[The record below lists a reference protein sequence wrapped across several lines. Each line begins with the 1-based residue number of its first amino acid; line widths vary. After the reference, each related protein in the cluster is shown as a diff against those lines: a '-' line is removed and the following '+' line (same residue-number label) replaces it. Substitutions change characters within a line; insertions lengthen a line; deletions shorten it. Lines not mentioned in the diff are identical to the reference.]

1 MIEGLDWIVIAASLA
16 ISLGIG
22 WWAAKK
28 NSGTSESFFLAGRS
42 MPWWLL
48 GVSMVATTFAAD
60 TPTLITDWVRTDGVS
75 KNWLWWSL
83 VFSGMLTT
91 YVFAR
96 RWRRSGVMTDVE
108 FYELRYSGTG
118 SQILRAYR
126 ALYLGLFFNVFIIA
140 VVSLAAIK
148 ILGVLM
154 GLDAWQTI
162 LLGAGVTMLYSV
174 AGGLRSVLLVD
185 FFQFGLAMVGS
196 VAATIYILNM
206 DSIGGLEG
214 LFANEAVQSKMSLV
228 PTKDSNWVSFFII
241 PIALMWWTN
250 YYPGAEPGGGGYI
263 AQRTLAAKNEG
274 HATKANLFF
283 NVAHYALRPW
293 PWILIALA
301 SLVVFPTLDSIDQA
315 FPNLEEGKLGH
326 DVAYPAMIAQ
336 LPAGLKGVVLA
347 SLIAAY
353 ISTLSTQ
360 VNLASSYLTNDFW
373 KRFCNKN
380 ASEGQQILVGRVS
393 SVLVLAL
400 GSLVALA
407 FTNAAQM
414 FDVLLMVGAG
424 TGLVYLLR
432 WLWWRVNAW
441 SEISASLTAIVS
453 SYLFT
458 SKSTLPF
465 ADPFGWAVAMGPW
478 NYVGPVILT
487 TFVWLVVTFLT
498 RPEDPKTL
506 TDFANLTSPPGRGWD
521 RFKTKENDP
530 NEPSMGSDLLK
541 VFFGSAGII
550 AVLIGTGM
558 TIYGDCLPG
567 IPLMFAGLCVLFP
580 LFRSPVNSLTRV
592 E

>member
-1 MIEGLDWIVIAASLA
+1 MIEGLDWIVIAVSLA

-22 WWAAKK
+22 WWAAHK
-28 NSGTSESFFLAGRS
+28 NSGTTESFFLAGRS

-60 TPTLITDWVRTDGVS
+60 TPTLVTDWVRTDGVS

-108 FYELRYSGTG
+108 LYEIRYSGKG
-118 SQILRAYR
+118 GQILRIYR

-148 ILGVLM
+148 ILSILM
-154 GLDAWQTI
+154 GLEPWQTVLI
-162 LLGAGVTMLYSV
+162 GAGVTMLYSV
-174 AGGLRSVLLVD
+174 TGGLRSVLLVD
-185 FFQFGLAMVGS
+185 FFQFGLAMIGS

-206 DSIGGLEG
+206 DTIGGLDG
-214 LFANEAVQSKMSLV
+214 LFANEAVQAKMSIV
-228 PTKDSNWVSFFII
+228 PTEESNWVAFFII

-263 AQRTLAAKNEG
+263 AQRTFAAKTER

-301 SLVVFPTLDSIDQA
+301 SLVVFPTLESISEA
-315 FPNLEEGKLGH
+315 FPALADYKLSH
-326 DVAYPAMIAQ
+326 DAAYPAMIAQ

-360 VNLASSYLTNDFW
+360 VNLASSYLTHDFW
-373 KRFCNKN
+373 KRFCQPNSN
-380 ASEGQQILVGRVS
+380 ERQQILVGRVT
-393 SVLVLAL
+393 SVLVLTL
-400 GSLVALA
+400 GSLVALFA
-407 FTNAAQM
+407 FKNAAQM
-414 FDVLLMVGAG
+414 FNVLLMIGAG

-441 SEISASLTAIVS
+441 SEISASLTAILS
-453 SYLFT
+453 SYLF
-458 SKSTLPF
+458 SSQNDLPF

-478 NYVGPVILT
+478 SYVGPVVMT
-487 TFVWLVVTFLT
+487 TAVWLLVTLLTKPESPETLT
-498 RPEDPKTL
+498 R
-506 TDFANLTSPPGRGWD
+506 FADLTSPPGKGWE
-521 RFKTKENDP
+521 RFRTKEIDP
-530 NEPSMGSDLLK
+530 NEPSMGSDLLN
-541 VFFGSAGII
+541 VFVGSAGII
-550 AVLIGTGM
+550 AVLIGTGL
-558 TIYGDCLPG
+558 TLYGDYLPG
-567 IPLMFAGLCVLFP
+567 SPLLIAGVCLLVP
-580 LFRSPVNSLTRV
+580 LFRSQSKVSSS
-592 E
+592 

>member
-1 MIEGLDWIVIAASLA
+1 MIEGLDWIVIAASLV

-96 RWRRSGVMTDVE
+96 RWQRSGVMTDVE

-118 SQILRAYR
+118 GRILRAYR

-185 FFQFGLAMVGS
+185 FFQFGLAMAGS
-196 VAATIYILNM
+196 VAATVYILNM
-206 DSIGGLEG
+206 DSIGGLDG
-214 LFANEAVQSKMSLV
+214 LFANEAVQAKMSIV
-228 PTKDSNWVSFFII
+228 PTGNSSWVSFFII

-263 AQRTLAAKNEG
+263 AQRSLAARNEE
-274 HATKANLFF
+274 HATKANLLF

-301 SLVVFPTLDSIDQA
+301 SLVVFPTLESIDQA
-315 FPNLEEGKLGH
+315 FPDLEEGKLGH

-373 KRFCNKN
+373 KRFCNPK
-380 ASEGQQILVGRVS
+380 ASEREQVFVGRVS
-393 SVLVLAL
+393 SGLVLAL

-432 WLWWRVNAW
+432 WVWWRVNAW
-441 SEISASLTAIVS
+441 SEIAASLTAIVS

-458 SKSTLPF
+458 SKLTLPF
-465 ADPFGWAVAMGPW
+465 ADPFGWSVAMGPW

-487 TFVWLVVTFLT
+487 TFVWLAVTFLT
-498 RPEDPKTL
+498 EPEEPGIL
-506 TDFANLTSPPGRGWD
+506 TRFVNQTSPPGRGWD
-521 RFKTKENDP
+521 RFRTKACDP
-530 NEPSMGSDLLK
+530 TEPSMGRDLIK
-541 VFFGSAGII
+541 VFFGSTGII
-550 AVLIGTGM
+550 AVLVGTGL
-558 TIYGDCLPG
+558 TLYGVVLAG
-567 IPLMFAGLCVLFP
+567 IPLLVSGICILVP
-580 LFRSPVNSLTRV
+580 LFRSPVDGHQG
-592 E
+592 

>member
-118 SQILRAYR
+118 GRILRAYR

-185 FFQFGLAMVGS
+185 FFQFGLAMAGS
-196 VAATIYILNM
+196 VAATVYILNM
-206 DSIGGLEG
+206 DSIGGLDG
-214 LFANEAVQSKMSLV
+214 LFANEAVQAKMSIV
-228 PTKDSNWVSFFII
+228 PTGDSSWVSFFII

-263 AQRTLAAKNEG
+263 AQRSLAARNEE
-274 HATKANLFF
+274 HATKANLLF

-301 SLVVFPTLDSIDQA
+301 SLVVFPTLESIDQA
-315 FPNLEEGKLGH
+315 FPDLEEGKLGH

-373 KRFCNKN
+373 KRFCNPK
-380 ASEGQQILVGRVS
+380 ASEREQVFVGRVS

-432 WLWWRVNAW
+432 WVWWRVNAW
-441 SEISASLTAIVS
+441 SEIAASLTAIVS

-465 ADPFGWAVAMGPW
+465 ADPFGWSVAMGPW

-487 TFVWLVVTFLT
+487 TFVWLAVTFLT
-498 RPEDPKTL
+498 EPEEPGIL
-506 TDFANLTSPPGRGWD
+506 TRFVNQTSPPGRGWD
-521 RFKTKENDP
+521 RFRTKACDP
-530 NEPSMGSDLLK
+530 AEPSIGRDLIK
-541 VFFGSAGII
+541 VFFGSTGII
-550 AVLIGTGM
+550 AVLVGTGL
-558 TIYGDCLPG
+558 TLYGVVLPG
-567 IPLMFAGLCVLFP
+567 IPLLLSGICILVP
-580 LFRSPVNSLTRV
+580 LFRSPVDDHQG
-592 E
+592 

>member
-91 YVFAR
+91 FVFAR

-108 FYELRYSGTG
+108 FYELRYSGIG

-126 ALYLGLFFNVFIIA
+126 ALYLGLFFNVFIVA

-185 FFQFGLAMVGS
+185 FFQFALAMVGS

-228 PTKDSNWVSFFII
+228 PTEDSNWVSFFII

-301 SLVVFPTLDSIDQA
+301 SLVVFPTLDSINQA

-336 LPAGLKGVVLA
+336 LPAGLKGIVLA

-373 KRFCNKN
+373 KRFCNKS

-458 SKSTLPF
+458 SKLTLPF

-487 TFVWLVVTFLT
+487 TFVWLIVTFLT
-498 RPEDPKTL
+498 KPEDPKTL

-521 RFKTKENDP
+521 RFRTKENDP
-530 NEPSMGSDLLK
+530 SEQSMGSDLLK

-550 AVLIGTGM
+550 SVLIGTGM
-558 TIYGDCLPG
+558 TIYGDYLPG
-567 IPLMFAGLCVLFP
+567 VPLLFAGLCVLAP
-580 LFRSPVNSLTRV
+580 LFRSPVNSHSG
-592 E
+592 

>member
-1 MIEGLDWIVIAASLA
+1 MIEELDWIVIVLSLA

-22 WWAAKK
+22 WWAAQK
-28 NSGTSESFFLAGRS
+28 NSGNTESFFLAGRS

-96 RWRRSGVMTDVE
+96 RWRRAGVMTDVE
-108 FYELRYSGTG
+108 FYELRYSGLG
-118 SQILRAYR
+118 GQILRAYR

-185 FFQFGLAMVGS
+185 FFQFALAMIGS

-206 DSIGGLEG
+206 DAVGGLDG
-214 LFANEAVQSKMSLV
+214 LFAHEAVKAKMSIT
-228 PTKDSNWVSFFII
+228 PTKDSNWVEFFII
-241 PIALMWWTN
+241 PIALMWWTS

-263 AQRTLAAKNEG
+263 AQRTLAAKDVR

-293 PWILIALA
+293 PWILVALA
-301 SLVVFPTLDSIDQA
+301 SLVVFPDLESIGQA
-315 FPNLEEGKLGH
+315 FPNLEDGKLGH

-360 VNLASSYLTNDFW
+360 VNLASSYLTKDFW

-380 ASEGQQILVGRVS
+380 AGEGEQILVGRVS

-400 GSLVALA
+400 GSVVALA

-414 FDVLLMVGAG
+414 FSVLLMVGAG
-424 TGLVYLLR
+424 TGLVYLVR

-441 SEISASLTAIVS
+441 SEIAASLTAIVS
-453 SYLFT
+453 SYFFT
-458 SKSTLPF
+458 KKSTLPF
-465 ADPFGWAVAMGPW
+465 ADPFGWAVEMGHW
-478 NYVGPVILT
+478 NYVGPVMLT
-487 TFVWLVVTFLT
+487 TFSWLIVTLLTKPEESRTLT
-498 RPEDPKTL
+498 R
-506 TDFANLTSPPGRGWD
+506 FVNQTSPPGGGWD
-521 RFKTKENDP
+521 RFRTEKPNA

-541 VFFGSAGII
+541 VFFGSAGIL
-550 AVLIGTGM
+550 AVLIGTGL
-558 TIYGDCLPG
+558 TIYGDYLPG
-567 IPLMFAGLCVLFP
+567 TSLLVVGIFILVP
-580 LFRSPVNSLTRV
+580 LFRSTVNTD
-592 E
+592 